1 MRNTTAKTL
10 FEAAI
15 ESAARTENKWHTE
28 RDTHALMYSLE
39 EITGIPYYF
48 VNLAVKEAITQRLLR
63 DLFDTCSRDLMQNL
77 SARAHFVQGE
87 KPTQNQRHAIKQPIF
102 DIVDKYIYRL
112 TYHAD
117 IPADFLDRQG
127 DWYDFLEANMSS
139 IDGAYSPECCE
150 MIRQYITSAKADRA
164 AKGGVA

>member
-1 MRNTTAKTL
+1 MRSTTAKTL

-15 ESAARTENKWHTE
+15 ESFARTENKWHTE

-63 DLFDTCSRDLMQNL
+63 DLCDICSRDLMQNL

-87 KPTQNQRHAIKQPIF
+87 KPTDKRQHFIKRPMF
-102 DIVDKYIYRL
+102 DIVDKYIYRVTNHNDL
-112 TYHAD
+112 
-117 IPADFLDRQG
+117 PADFIERQSA
-127 DWYDFLEANMSS
+127 WYAHLEANMNA
-139 IDGAYSPECCE
+139 IDGVYSPECCE
-150 MIRQYITSAKADRA
+150 MLRNYIASNKADRA